1 MKNPV
6 CNLSEEEQVQAFA
19 AFSEWLDQDEE
30 AVLSLKFTQY
40 CFYESYGMKNYRAC
54 CCTRCGYFEV
64 YKDGSPGFFLK
75 HHGESVT
82 CPNCGDAVTL
92 YALGRMRNGNALHE
106 AIRVAIVRKAPDVG
120 VQLVAGMATKDYS
133 PDCLQPGV
141 TLFATSKTYLAPGK
155 RMQWTRASISHWNLL
170 YYVGDWHASKTVH
183 EPFQPNMSGYY
194 GDYFFLMCSRL
205 AETSL
210 RYSQVE
216 EWYHESCAVW
226 LSEEMEPVRFV
237 YQYLARYTEYP
248 QLEMAVKLG
257 LTSAVDDLVTRGVKN
272 YRYIDWSATN
282 AHTFLRMG
290 KADAKCFLRSGA
302 SFGALTAYKDVL
314 KAGAVKSVDEF
325 LRMAKVVGDAER
337 LSKAA
342 ICGKLAGVDLRRAVS
357 YVSKS
362 YHAMPLWRV
371 LLYWKDYLN
380 AAIRLGYDLTNAT
393 VAMPKDLVTRHD
405 QATELLQLQV
415 SEAAREA
422 YKRRYKALKE
432 MYEFQLDGFGIYV
445 PETAESI
452 IEEGKT
458 LRHCVGGYADR
469 HLNGKVDI
477 LFLRHVKK
485 PGRSYITI
493 EMRPRKDTR
502 SNVNMV
508 QIHGYRNDMYSET
521 APNPEERYAWFL
533 SVWMD
538 WLRSGS
544 KRDKNGKP
552 ILPEG
557 MERTA

>member
-6 CNLSEEEQVQAFA
+6 CNLSEEEQVQTFA

-30 AVLSLKFTQY
+30 STLSLKFTQY
-40 CFYESYGMKNYRAC
+40 CFYESYGMKNYRGC
-54 CCTRCGYFEV
+54 FCTRCGNFEV
-64 YKDGSPGFFLK
+64 YKNESPGFFLE
-75 HHGESVT
+75 HHGESVD

-92 YALGRMRNGNALHE
+92 YALGRMRNGSALHE
-106 AIRVAIVRKAPDVG
+106 VVRAAIVRKAPDGG
-120 VQLVAGMATKDYS
+120 VHLVAGRATKDYS
-133 PDCLQPGV
+133 PDCLRPGV
-141 TLFATSKTYLAPGK
+141 EWFATSRTYLAPGK
-155 RMQWTRASISHWNLL
+155 RMQWTRESANH
-170 YYVGDWHASKTVH
+170 WHASKIVR
-183 EPFQPNMSGYY
+183 EPFQPNMNGYC

-216 EWYHESCAVW
+216 EWYHESYTGW
-226 LSEEMEPVRFV
+226 LSDEMDQVRFV

-272 YRYIDWSATN
+272 YRYIDWSAAS

-290 KADAKCFLRSGA
+290 KADAKCFLRAGV
-302 SFGALTAYKDVL
+302 SFGDLTVCKDAL
-314 KAGAVKSVDEF
+314 KAGAVKSADEF
-325 LRMAKVVGDAER
+325 LRMAKVVGNAGC

-357 YVSKS
+357 YVSKP
-362 YHAMPLWRV
+362 YHAMSSWQV
-371 LLYWKDYLN
+371 LQHWKDYLD
-380 AAIRLGYDLTNAT
+380 AAIRLGYDLTDAT

-405 QATELLQLQV
+405 QATKLLQLQA
-415 SEAAREA
+415 SETAREA
-422 YKRRYKALKE
+422 YRHRYKTLKK

-452 IEEGKT
+452 IGEGKT
-458 LRHCVGGYADR
+458 LHHCVGGYADR
-469 HLNGKVDI
+469 HLNGDVDI

-493 EMRPRKDTR
+493 EMSPRKDTR

-508 QIHGYRNDMYSET
+508 QIHGYRNDMYSKT
-521 APNPEERYAWFL
+521 APKPKERYAWFL

-544 KRDKNGKP
+544 RRDKNGKP

-557 MERTA
+557 KERTA